1 MTGTITAARPR
12 RRGWARA
19 LVVLASVLAFAA
31 ILAVWANRQVLNTD
45 NWTRT
50 STQLLEDR
58 VIRDQLAIYLV
69 DQMYANVDVPGELG
83 EVLPERLQPR
93 DSDCGRAASA
103 DRAGR
108 T

>member
-1 MTGTITAARPR
+1 
-12 RRGWARA
+12 
-19 LVVLASVLAFAA
+19 VLAFAA

-69 DQMYANVDVPGELG
+69 DQMYASVDVPGELG
-83 EVLPERLQPR
+83 GALPERLQPL
-93 DSDCGRAASA
+93 AAPIAGGLRQLAAFSA
-103 DRAGR
+103 AEEG
-108 T
+108 

>member
-1 MTGTITAARPR
+1 MRRTRAGGTVGISTRGVVAVTGTITAAGPQ

-31 ILAVWANRQVLNTD
+31 ILAVWANRQLPNTD

-50 STQLLEDR
+50 STQLLEDP

-69 DQMYANVDVPGELG
+69 DQMYANVDVPG
-83 EVLPERLQPR
+83 
-93 DSDCGRAASA
+93 
-103 DRAGR
+103 
-108 T
+108 